1 MNHHVFLAAAFIA
14 SGALVAHSRPAEAQS
29 GSAEAE
35 ELFKQGR
42 ASLEAK
48 DYATACA
55 RFSASLALE
64 RAVGTLI
71 SLAQCEE
78 ATAHLASARQ
88 HWQEAADLADA
99 TNDRL
104 NRGPFARKKMNELDP
119 RVPRLVIRLAPGA
132 PKDTTLQ
139 RDDVALGGGAFDVS
153 FPIDPGAHI
162 VVATETGHEPRRYPV
177 SVSEGD
183 KLVVEV
189 EPGPAIA
196 AAPTPTATRAGETP
210 SSTAALTEP
219 PSSSSGGWR
228 RGVAYGAGV
237 VGIVGIGL
245 GTYFGVTT
253 LSKWSTAKKDCG
265 TGCGEMDPARN
276 EKSDANSDATLADVS
291 FVVGGVALATA
302 IVLLVTAP
310 SSPPSPG
317 AQGKLKVFPSWQPG
331 GGGLVAT
338 GSF

>member
-1 MNHHVFLAAAFIA
+1 MNRRALLVIAAIA
-14 SGALVAHSRPAEAQS
+14 SGALGHALPAAAQG

-48 DYATACA
+48 DYASACA

-104 NRGPFARKKMNELDP
+104 NRGPFARKKMSEIDP
-119 RVPRLVIRLAPGA
+119 RVPRVVIRLAHGA
-132 PKDTTLQ
+132 PKDTTVQ
-139 RDDVALGGGAFDVS
+139 RDDVPLGGGAFDVP
-153 FPIDPGAHI
+153 FPVDPGAHVI
-162 VVATETGHEPRRYPV
+162 VAAAAGREVRRYPV
-177 SVSEGD
+177 SVGEGD

-189 EPGPAIA
+189 EPGAPVATNSTLTVTPAGE
-196 AAPTPTATRAGETP
+196 APSTATPAEP
-210 SSTAALTEP
+210 P
-219 PSSSSGGWR
+219 PSSGGGWR

-237 VGIVGIGL
+237 VGIVGVGL

-253 LSKWSTAKKDCG
+253 LSKWSTAKSECAA
-265 TGCGEMDPARN
+265 GCPEGSPARN
-276 EKSDANSDATLADVS
+276 ARSDASNAATLADVS

-302 IVLLVTAP
+302 VVLLVTAP
-310 SSPPSPG
+310 SSPPSSST
-317 AQGKLKVFPSWQPG
+317 QSKLHLLPSWQPG
-331 GGGLVAT
+331 GGGLVAA